1 MMRKRDLYI
10 RSTFIATTDS
20 TIELLVVWSSFA
32 SNSTGAAAFPLTIGR
47 IYGWLILTILSG
59 TECTSKQCLQVLPVS
74 PDVLQLFFD
83 RCTDLFCSTLF
94 ALCQIQVIFSFII
107 TVHARLVIIKP
118 VTDIIHDG
126 LKIFPGLVQNTD
138 ILWKRDL
145 LWCTGCIKDQC
156 PGIPVLPGN
165 SFCITFLYSIPR
177 NGFYFFYPAVLRIHC
192 QGFSL

>member
-1 MMRKRDLYI
+1 MNSCCVYLDNTISKMMRKRDLYI

-32 SNSTGAAAFPLTIGR
+32 PNSTGAAAFSLTIGR
-47 IYGWLILTILSG
+47 IYGWLILAILSG
-59 TECTSKQCLQVLPVS
+59 TACTSKQRLQVLPVS

-94 ALCQIQVIFSFII
+94 ALFQIQVIFSCIVTI
-107 TVHARLVIIKP
+107 HARLVIIKP
-118 VTDIIHDG
+118 VTDIIYDG

-145 LWCTGCIKDQC
+145 L
-156 PGIPVLPGN
+156 
-165 SFCITFLYSIPR
+165 
-177 NGFYFFYPAVLRIHC
+177 
-192 QGFSL
+192 